1 MEVMKTF
8 KRYGGVILFAIVA
21 AMKLAKLT
29 AAQEYEFAGIFCLWV
44 ILSFF
49 EGWLTHSLHINPEIF
64 RLRKG
69 NIELMRDNMKLMG
82 MIKEEREKNGS
93 EA

>member
-1 MEVMKTF
+1 MIKII
-8 KRYGGVILFAIVA
+8 KKYGGAILFAIVA

-49 EGWLTHSLHINPEIF
+49 EGWLTHSLFIDPELF
-64 RLRKG
+64 KLRRD
-69 NIELMRDNMKLMG
+69 NFELMRDNMKLMG
-82 MIKEEREKNGS
+82 MIKEEREKNGT